1 MKRILIIRLSAIGD
15 IVMASA
21 LIPALRRRWPD
32 AHIAWLAEPAGA
44 ELLRDNPRL
53 DEVILWPRG
62 EWSQLWR
69 ERRYRTLLER
79 ARRFASGLRARR
91 FDLALD
97 TQGLLKSGLWAWF
110 SGARV
115 RIGLHSREGSA
126 LLMTE
131 VLRPPGLDER
141 IGSEYLFLA
150 RRLGAGTDG
159 FPMDLALGAGCRAEA
174 RALLEAQGISGG
186 YAVIAP
192 FTTRAQKHWIE
203 ARWVELARRIGTDP
217 GLDVVLLGG
226 PDDRAAAG
234 RIAAGGGIHNLVG
247 RARLAASAAL
257 VSGARLL
264 VGVDTGLTH
273 MGIALNVPTVALF
286 GSTRPYLD
294 TASPR
299 ARVLYHP
306 MACSPCRRRPTCGG
320 AFTCM
325 ALHSVESVL
334 ATARLLLEEA
344 R

>member
-44 ELLRDNPRL
+44 ELLGDNPRL
-53 DEVILWPRG
+53 DEVIIWPRG
-62 EWSQLWR
+62 EWSELWR

-79 ARRFASGLRARR
+79 VRRFVSGLRARR

-110 SGARV
+110 SGARERV
-115 RIGLHSREGSA
+115 GLHSREGSA

-131 VLRPPGLDER
+131 VLRPPGSDER

-150 RRLGAGTDG
+150 RYLGAETDA
-159 FPMDLALGAGCRAEA
+159 FAMDLALGEGCRDQA
-174 RALLEAQGISGG
+174 RALLAAEGVGGG

-192 FTTRAQKHWIE
+192 FTTRAQKHWPE
-203 ARWVELARRIGTDP
+203 SRWPELARRIRGEL
-217 GLDVVLLGG
+217 GLETVLLGG

-234 RIAAGGGIHNLVG
+234 RIAAGVGIHNLAG
-247 RARLAASAAL
+247 RARLGASAAL
-257 VSGARLL
+257 VGGARLL

-273 MGIALNVPTVALF
+273 MGIALGVPTVALF

-294 TASPR
+294 AATPR

-325 ALHSVESVL
+325 ALHPVEGVL
-334 ATARLLLEEA
+334 AAARLLLEEA

>member
-1 MKRILIIRLSAIGD
+1 MKRILVIRLSAIGD

-21 LIPALRRRWPD
+21 LIPALRQRWPD
-32 AHIAWLAEPAGA
+32 AHIAWLTEPAGA

-62 EWSQLWR
+62 EWSRLWR
-69 ERRYRTLLER
+69 TRRYRELL
-79 ARRFASGLRARR
+79 AQVRRFVSGLRARR
-91 FDLALD
+91 FDLVLD
-97 TQGLLKSGLWAWF
+97 TQGLLKSGLWAWL
-110 SGARV
+110 SGAPR
-115 RIGLHSREGSA
+115 RIGMGSREGSA

-131 VLRPPGLDER
+131 VLTPPALDER

-150 RRLGAGTDG
+150 RRLDAAGDG
-159 FPMDLALGAGCRAEA
+159 FPMDLVLGAGCRAEA
-174 RALLEAQGISGG
+174 RALLEAEDISGG
-186 YAVIAP
+186 YAVLAP
-192 FTTRAQKHWIE
+192 FTTRAQKHWLE
-203 ARWVELARRIGTDP
+203 SRWSALARRIRADL
-217 GLDVVLLGG
+217 GLEAVLLGG
-226 PDDRAAAG
+226 PDDHAAAG
-234 RIAAGGGIHNLVG
+234 RIAAGGGIHNLAG
-247 RARLAASAAL
+247 RARLAVSAAL

-273 MGIALNVPTVALF
+273 MGIALNVPTVTLF

-294 TASPR
+294 TASPL

-325 ALHSVESVL
+325 ALHSVEGVL
-334 ATARLLLEEA
+334 ATARLLLEQP